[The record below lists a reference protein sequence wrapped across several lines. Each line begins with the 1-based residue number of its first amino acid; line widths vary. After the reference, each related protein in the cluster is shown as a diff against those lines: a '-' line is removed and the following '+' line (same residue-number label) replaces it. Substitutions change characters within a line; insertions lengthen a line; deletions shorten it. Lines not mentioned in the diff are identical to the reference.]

1 MSKDDEQSADE
12 VPALLSI
19 GQLADLLSVS
29 PSLLAKWRM
38 TGNGP
43 RYAKLGRR
51 ILYDAN
57 DVSKWL
63 KAQKRSST

>member
-1 MSKDDEQSADE
+1 MSEVDERSNAAA
-12 VPALLSI
+12 PPLLSI

-38 TGNGP
+38 TGTGP

-57 DVSKWL
+57 DVSTWL
-63 KAQKRSST
+63 KSQKRSST